1 MRNAIVRYAV
11 KAAALLAVLACAG
24 QLMPAH
30 AQGTHHVTVSY
41 TRSVDDTQ
49 AAGQGYT
56 LYRAP
61 TCSSPFV
68 QVNATLA
75 TTASIT
81 NGGLAPGA
89 YCFNVTFS
97 SGGVESAHS
106 LTATAVILP
115 AAPTGT
121 TAAVDN

>member
-1 MRNAIVRYAV
+1 
-11 KAAALLAVLACAG
+11 
-24 QLMPAH
+24 
-30 AQGTHHVTVSY
+30 
-41 TRSVDDTQ
+41 VDDAQ

-61 TCSSPFV
+61 TCASPFV
-68 QVNATLA
+68 QVNAALITA
-75 TTASIT
+75 TSVVNA
-81 NGGLAPGA
+81 GLAPGA
-89 YCFNVTFS
+89 YCFNVTFT

-121 TAAVDN
+121 TASVDN